1 MVVIMCQE
9 AHPREPNAEPKR
21 ASLRESQGTPVLSA
35 AEPQL

>member
-9 AHPREPNAEPKR
+9 AHPRQPNAEPR
-21 ASLRESQGTPVLSA
+21 CASLRESQGTAVLSA